1 MFDDYATT
9 VSKTKYEVKH
19 GKILKIL
26 TPKQMLQILSIHL
39 AQVKSN
45 TSKNL
50 LNKTRQIIY
59 SLYQEKE
66 ITKNNFN
73 IIMNSIKL

>member
-1 MFDDYATT
+1 MFDDYVTT
-9 VSKTKYEVKH
+9 VSKTKYEAKH

-26 TPKQMLQILSIHL
+26 TPKQMLQVLSIHL

-50 LNKTRQIIY
+50 LNKIRQIIY